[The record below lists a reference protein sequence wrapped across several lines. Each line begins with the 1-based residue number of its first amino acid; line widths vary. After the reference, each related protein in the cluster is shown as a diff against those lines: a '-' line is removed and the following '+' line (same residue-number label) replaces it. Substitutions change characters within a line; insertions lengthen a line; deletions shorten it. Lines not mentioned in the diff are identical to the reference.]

1 MFEET
6 IEAISDQEWEEAIAA
21 HLAWGET
28 WRGDLPADVFF
39 GIWASLAGE
48 AKPLI
53 VTVQLNAPEP
63 TVTVPPE
70 SPLTV
75 EDNRIMLEDGRELM
89 IQFVR

>member
-6 IEAISDQEWEEAIAA
+6 IEAISDHEWEEAISA

-48 AKPLI
+48 ARPLI
-53 VTVQLNAPEP
+53 VTVQLNAPKP

-75 EDNRIMLEDGRELM
+75 EDNLILLEDGRELM
-89 IQFVR
+89 IQFAR

>member
-1 MFEET
+1 MFEVST
-6 IEAISDQEWEEAIAA
+6 EAISDQEWEEAIAA

-39 GIWASLAGE
+39 GLWAGLAGE

-53 VTVQLNAPEP
+53 VTVQLDTPKP

-75 EDNRIMLEDGRELM
+75 EDNLILLEDGRELM
-89 IQFVR
+89 IQFTG

>member
-6 IEAISDQEWEEAIAA
+6 IEAISDHEWEEAIAS

-39 GIWASLAGE
+39 GLWASLASE

-75 EDNRIMLEDGRELM
+75 EDNRILLEDGRELM
-89 IQFVR
+89 IQFAR